1 MIIPVGTAIMIFLDL
16 IGGINDL
23 MLVLTILEISK
34 LMLTKYK
41 NYLIAMHL
49 CNSNSNKG
57 EPLEI

>member
-1 MIIPVGTAIMIFLDL
+1 MIIPVGTAIMILLDL

-23 MLVLTILEISK
+23 MLALTILEISK